1 VIVIG
6 KQHALEFKVKHPT
19 IAKAVDRTLSLLET
33 NHFRSPIEMKRI
45 FAGNIDFVGS
55 KTVIDCGGNKARFIL
70 VIRFQANVALI
81 EAVLTHSEYD
91 KSKWKD

>member
-1 VIVIG
+1 MRSRKAHSTKIIE
-6 KQHALEFKVKHPT
+6 QPT
-19 IAKAVDRTLSLLET
+19 
-33 NHFRSPIEMKRI
+33 IEMKRI